1 MSIPLLYKAKMFRKD
16 RIFRQTMVRGIV
28 LVTGLIMAFVGTIA
42 LAEDHDP
49 SIPGHGFNYE
59 LGSKSNVD
67 DEQPIG
73 SDEIGSD
80 ESTLDTVNEGVWDGG
95 SY

>member
-16 RIFRQTMVRGIV
+16 RIFRQATVKGIA
-28 LVTGLIMAFVGTIA
+28 LVTGLIMVLVGTVA

-49 SIPGHGFNYE
+49 YTPNHGFDYE

-67 DEQPIG
+67 DEQSTG

-80 ESTLDTVNEGVWDGG
+80 KTALDAVNESVWDGG

>member
-1 MSIPLLYKAKMFRKD
+1 MIIPLLYKAKMFRKD
-16 RIFRQTMVRGIV
+16 RIFCQTMVRGIV

-49 SIPGHGFNYE
+49 SISGHGFNYE

-80 ESTLDTVNEGVWDGG
+80 ESALDTVNEGVWDGG